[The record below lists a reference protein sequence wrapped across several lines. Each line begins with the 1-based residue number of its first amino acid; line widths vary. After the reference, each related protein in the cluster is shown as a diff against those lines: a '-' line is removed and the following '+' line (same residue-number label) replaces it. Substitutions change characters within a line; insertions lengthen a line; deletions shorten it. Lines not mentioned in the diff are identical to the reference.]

1 MLERTAT
8 ARRIEDEIVG
18 LNPAFVSVMNQVRII
33 AKSDSVTLIQGET
46 GTGKEII
53 AQAIHDQ
60 SLRSRGPFVKL
71 NCAAIPSTLLESELL
86 GHERGAFTGAVTQS
100 MGRFQQADN
109 GTLLLDEIG
118 DLPLELQPKL
128 LRALQEQE
136 FERLGCGRTI
146 RVNVRVVAA
155 TNQDLAKL
163 VSVRQFRAD
172 LYYRL
177 NVIPILLPPLRERLD
192 DIPRLVEHF
201 VRKYT
206 ARLNKP
212 VYTIPDEVLEVLKCH
227 DWPGNIRELQ
237 NFIERA
243 VVLSPGPVLRP
254 TLTELRH
261 VTKQPTATAAQTFA
275 EASRG
280 HILEVLEQSRWMI
293 GGRDGAAER
302 LGLPRTTLI
311 YKMRKLGIETRR
323 SHRHRLRPLE
333 SAPTST
339 GAYAAL
345 AAGFRG
351 AEPYPQEAIFSSN
364 RLLSGSRL

>member
-1 MLERTAT
+1 MLEQTVIAHPV
-8 ARRIEDEIVG
+8 EDDIVG
-18 LNPAFVSVMNQVRII
+18 HSPAFTNVLHQVRIV
-33 AKSDSVTLIQGET
+33 AKSDSITLIQGET
-46 GTGKEII
+46 GTGKEVI
-53 AQAIHDQ
+53 AQAIHNQ

-71 NCAAIPSTLLESELL
+71 NCAAIPSALLESELF
-86 GHERGAFTGAVTQS
+86 GHERGAFTGAVTQT

-109 GTLLLDEIG
+109 GTLFLDEIG

-155 TNQDLAKL
+155 TNQNLAQL
-163 VSVRQFRAD
+163 VSARQFRAD
-172 LYYRL
+172 LFYRL
-177 NVIPILLPPLRERLD
+177 NVIPIFLPPLRERSS
-192 DIPRLVEHF
+192 DIPALVEYF
-201 VRKYT
+201 VRKFS

-212 VYTIPDEVLEVLKCH
+212 IETIPDEVMECLKLH

-254 TLTELRH
+254 TLTELRRM
-261 VTKQPTATAAQTFA
+261 TKQPTASAAQTFA
-275 EASRG
+275 EASRD

-311 YKMRKLGIETRR
+311 YKMRKLGIEPRR
-323 SHRHRLRPLE
+323 SQRRRAVPLQP
-333 SAPTST
+333 SFT
-339 GAYAAL
+339 GTVAYAAS
-345 AAGFRG
+345 AGR
-351 AEPYPQEAIFSSN
+351 
-364 RLLSGSRL
+364 

>member
-1 MLERTAT
+1 MYSRVAAPTTES
-8 ARRIEDEIVG
+8 DPEIVG
-18 LNPAFVSVMNQVRII
+18 HSPAFQHVLNQVGVI

-46 GTGKEII
+46 GTGKEVI
-53 AQAIHDQ
+53 ARAIHNQ

-71 NCAAIPSTLLESELL
+71 NCAAIPGALLESELF
-86 GHERGAFTGAVTQS
+86 GHERGAFTGAVAQT

-109 GTLLLDEIG
+109 GTLFLDEIG

-155 TNQDLAKL
+155 TNQDLWQL
-163 VSVRQFRAD
+163 VSKKLFRAD
-172 LYYRL
+172 LFYRL
-177 NVIPILLPPLRERLD
+177 NVIPIFLPPLRERPD
-192 DIPRLVEHF
+192 DIPQLVEHF

-206 ARLNKP
+206 TRLNKEID
-212 VYTIPDEVLEVLKCH
+212 TIPDEVMDVLKLH

-237 NFIERA
+237 NVIERA

-254 TLTELRH
+254 TLPELRH
-261 VTKQPTATAAQTFA
+261 MTKQPTAAAAQTFA
-275 EASRG
+275 DASRD
-280 HILEVLEQSRWMI
+280 HILEVLEQCRWMI

-311 YKMRKLGIETRR
+311 YKMRKLGIEARR
-323 SHRHRLRPLE
+323 SQRRRSVPFE
-333 SAPTST
+333 PAFAGTGGSAM
-339 GAYAAL
+339 L
-345 AAGFRG
+345 AAAF
-351 AEPYPQEAIFSSN
+351 
-364 RLLSGSRL
+364 

>member
-1 MLERTAT
+1 MLERTVT
-8 ARRIEDEIVG
+8 AHRGEDDIVG
-18 LNPAFVSVMNQVRII
+18 HSPAFANVLNQVRVI

-46 GTGKEII
+46 GTGKEVI
-53 AQAIHDQ
+53 ARAIHNQ

-71 NCAAIPSTLLESELL
+71 NCAAIPSALLESELF
-86 GHERGAFTGAVTQS
+86 GHERGAFTGAITQT

-109 GTLLLDEIG
+109 GTLFLDEIG

-128 LRALQEQE
+128 LRVLQEQE

-155 TNQDLAKL
+155 TNQDLVQL
-163 VSVRQFRAD
+163 VSSRQFRAD

-177 NVIPILLPPLRERLD
+177 NVIPIFLPPLRERRD
-192 DIPRLVEHF
+192 DIPQLVEHF

-212 VYTIPDEVLEVLKCH
+212 IDTIPDEVMEALKFH

-243 VVLSPGPVLRP
+243 VVLSPGPALRP

-261 VTKQPTATAAQTFA
+261 MTKRPTVTTAQTFA
-275 EASRG
+275 EASRH

-293 GGRDGAAER
+293 GGRNGAAER

-311 YKMRKLGIETRR
+311 YKMRKLGIETRPLQRRR
-323 SHRHRLRPLE
+323 SISVE
-333 SAPTST
+333 IASIGS
-339 GAYAAL
+339 GSYAAL
-345 AAGFRG
+345 A
-351 AEPYPQEAIFSSN
+351 EESPQPANDTFV
-364 RLLSGSRL
+364 